1 MQCGKGQRLPENGRE
16 ERGERARVEAT
27 IGIPQAT
34 TKKTS
39 RRAKLP
45 TSGQEE
51 KQGKREEEMEKGKQ
65 SENRR
70 RINGI

>member
-16 ERGERARVEAT
+16 ERGEGARVEAT

-45 TSGQEE
+45 TSGQGE

-65 SENRR
+65 SANRR